1 MRCKQAL
8 DLRNWEFALCYV
20 AGNNSWH
27 ATRTEPATAISYRS
41 TPPHQEPPE
50 ATVPIRGPSL
60 VEVDVADRLTIL
72 IASLWPLA
80 AEA

>member
-1 MRCKQAL
+1 
-8 DLRNWEFALCYV
+8 
-20 AGNNSWH
+20 
-27 ATRTEPATAISYRS
+27 
-41 TPPHQEPPE
+41 
-50 ATVPIRGPSL
+50 VPIRGPSL